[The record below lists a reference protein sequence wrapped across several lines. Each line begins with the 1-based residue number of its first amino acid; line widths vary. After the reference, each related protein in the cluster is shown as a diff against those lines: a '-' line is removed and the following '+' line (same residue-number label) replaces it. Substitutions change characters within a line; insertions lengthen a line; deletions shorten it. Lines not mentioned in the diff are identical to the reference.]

1 MAVTGTIMFQNDDPN
16 LAVGVARAWKVGF
29 GFVAKGTVVSVYV
42 VAPDGATTT
51 HATEIPKLG
60 NGKADTNAIAAY
72 LSSFGV
78 VVAQAVKNV
87 IGA

>member
-1 MAVTGTIMFQNDDPN
+1 MAVVGTLMYQNDDPA
-16 LAVGVARAWKVGF
+16 LAVGVARGWKVQF
-29 GFVAKGTVVSVYV
+29 GASNKGSVAVVYV
-42 VAPDGATTT
+42 VAANGGTTT
-51 HATEIPKLG
+51 NSTEIPKLA

-78 VVAQAVKNV
+78 VLAQAVKNV